1 MRVGAGVWRG
11 IFEEGAVVVEF
22 LKRGRDSQHIA
33 SDDAQTR
40 RVVETLLDDVAKRG
54 DAAVRELSIRFDNWD
69 RDDYRLSD
77 REIEACSAQFP
88 THNFED
94 IKFAKSRVRG
104 FAEHRGGALRDIE
117 VETQPDR

>member
-1 MRVGAGVWRG
+1 M
-11 IFEEGAVVVEF
+11 VEF

-77 REIEACSAQFP
+77 REIEACIGHHMTNLAF
-88 THNFED
+88 
-94 IKFAKSRVRG
+94 
-104 FAEHRGGALRDIE
+104 GGPDNRHLFITESDTGSILRCEAPVPGKTMFSHSD
-117 VETQPDR
+117 